1 MMIEVIVFDLGGVI
15 VNVNFN
21 SALGMLFDNSG
32 KLNAALPNYSSIS
45 NLMQE
50 FETGKLSA
58 LNFYE
63 RVVGHLGLDLSFDDF
78 ITSSKE
84 AIEPGD
90 DGIESIVRSLGEEYQ
105 LALLSNTNPIHFEH
119 IKKKYAVIG
128 LFEHIILSFEIGVM
142 KPAVLAYEKLIAA
155 TSKSPQKH
163 LFIDDR
169 IENINAAK
177 EVGID
182 GIHYNSVD
190 NLRRELKKRKIKLK
204 E

>member
-1 MMIEVIVFDLGGVI
+1 MIEVIVFDLGGVI

-21 SALGMLFDNSG
+21 STLGMLFDNSG

-50 FETGKLSA
+50 YETGMLSTPD
-58 LNFYE
+58 FYE
-63 RVVGHLGLDLSFDDF
+63 RLVDHLGVDFSFDDF
-78 ITSSKE
+78 ITSSNE

-105 LALLSNTNPIHFEH
+105 LAILSNTNPIHFGH
-119 IKKKYAVIG
+119 IKKKYAMIG
-128 LFEHIILSFEIGVM
+128 LFEHILLSYEIGVM
-142 KPAVLAYEKLIAA
+142 KPAALAYEKLIAA
-155 TSKSPQKH
+155 TSKSPLKH

-177 EVGID
+177 ELGID
-182 GIHYNSVD
+182 GIHYRSIE
-190 NLRRELKKRKIKLK
+190 NLRRELEKRNIKLK

>member
-1 MMIEVIVFDLGGVI
+1 MIEVIVFDLGGVI

-32 KLNAALPNYSSIS
+32 KLNAALPNYSSIP

-50 FETGKLSA
+50 YETGKLSA
-58 LNFYE
+58 PDFHE
-63 RVVGHLGLDLSFDDF
+63 RLVDHLGLDLSFDDF
-78 ITSSKE
+78 IASSNE

-90 DGIESIVRSLGEEYQ
+90 DGIESIVRSLGEEYR
-105 LALLSNTNPIHFEH
+105 LAILSNTNPVHFDH
-119 IKKKYAVIG
+119 IKKKYAMIG
-128 LFEHIILSFEIGVM
+128 LFEHIILSYEIGVM

-155 TSKSPQKH
+155 TSKSPLKH

-177 EVGID
+177 ELGID
-182 GIHYNSVD
+182 GIHYRSIE
-190 NLRRELKKRKIKLK
+190 NLRRELEKRNIKLK

>member
-32 KLNAALPNYSSIS
+32 KLNAALPNYLSIS

-50 FETGKLSA
+50 YETGKIGA
-58 LNFYE
+58 PDFHE
-63 RVVGHLGLDLSFDDF
+63 RLVDHLGLELSFEDF
-78 ITSSKE
+78 ITSSNE
-84 AIEPGD
+84 AIEPGE
-90 DGIESIVRSLGEEYQ
+90 DGIESIVRSLGEEYR
-105 LALLSNTNPIHFEH
+105 LAILSNTNPIHFEH
-119 IKKKYAVIG
+119 IKKKYAMIG
-128 LFEHIILSFEIGVM
+128 LFEHIILSYEIGVM

-155 TSKSPQKH
+155 TSKSPLKL

-177 EVGID
+177 ELGID
-182 GIHYNSVD
+182 GIHYRSVE
-190 NLRRELKKRKIKLK
+190 NLRRELEKRNIKVK

>member
-1 MMIEVIVFDLGGVI
+1 MIEVIVFDLGGVI

-32 KLNAALPNYSSIS
+32 KLNAALPNYPSIS
-45 NLMQE
+45 KLMQE
-50 FETGKLSA
+50 YETGKIGA
-58 LNFYE
+58 PAFHE
-63 RVVGHLGLDLSFDDF
+63 RLVDDLGVDLSFDDF
-78 ITSSKE
+78 ITSSNE

-90 DGIESIVRSLGEEYQ
+90 DGIESIVRSLGEEYR
-105 LALLSNTNPIHFEH
+105 LAILSNTNPVHFDH
-119 IKKKYAVIG
+119 IKKKYTIIG
-128 LFEHIILSFEIGVM
+128 LFEHILLSYEIGVM

-177 EVGID
+177 ELGID
-182 GIHYNSVD
+182 GIHYRSVE
-190 NLRRELKKRKIKLK
+190 NLRRELEKRNIKLK

>member
-1 MMIEVIVFDLGGVI
+1 MIEVVVFDLGGVI

-32 KLNAALPNYSSIS
+32 KLNTALPNYPSIS
-45 NLMQE
+45 KLMQE
-50 FETGKLSA
+50 YATGKIGA
-58 LNFYE
+58 PDFHE
-63 RVVGHLGLDLSFDDF
+63 RLVDHLGLELSFDDF
-78 ITSSKE
+78 ITSSNE

-90 DGIESIVRSLGEEYQ
+90 DGIESIVRSLGEEYR
-105 LALLSNTNPIHFEH
+105 LAILSNTNPVHFDH
-119 IKKKYAVIG
+119 IKKKYTIIG
-128 LFEHIILSFEIGVM
+128 LFEHILLSYEIGVM

-177 EVGID
+177 ELGID
-182 GIHYNSVD
+182 GIHYRSVE
-190 NLRRELKKRKIKLK
+190 NLRRELEKRNIKLK